1 MSRFVVTGCAGFI
14 GSHLVEALLSR
25 GDDVVGIDSFTGY
38 YERGTKEANLKAVV
52 SDAGFSLSEADL
64 VTCELDEMIAGS
76 GGVFHLAA
84 QPGVR
89 QSWGEPF
96 EHYVRNNVLVSQ
108 RVFEAASRLG
118 RRVVWASSSSVYGN
132 PTSFPTPEDARLQP
146 ISPYGVTKVACEYLA
161 RAYVESGGLEAVGL
175 RYFTVYGPRQRPD
188 MAFQQIIAALRGGT
202 PFSLYGSGGQTRDVT
217 YVGDAVAATL
227 AAMQVGRRSA
237 VYNVGGG
244 NETSLREAIALIEEL
259 SGRRLAVDRKPAA
272 RGDAGRAAADTSRAR
287 AELGWAPATTLR
299 AGLAAQL
306 DSMDG
311 GLSVTPQ

>member
-1 MSRFVVTGCAGFI
+1 
-14 GSHLVEALLSR
+14 
-25 GDDVVGIDSFTGY
+25 
-38 YERGTKEANLKAVV
+38 
-52 SDAGFSLSEADL
+52 
-64 VTCELDEMIAGS
+64 
-76 GGVFHLAA
+76 
-84 QPGVR
+84 
-89 QSWGEPF
+89 
-96 EHYVRNNVLVSQ
+96 
-108 RVFEAASRLG
+108 
-118 RRVVWASSSSVYGN
+118 
-132 PTSFPTPEDARLQP
+132 
-146 ISPYGVTKVACEYLA
+146 
-161 RAYVESGGLEAVGL
+161 
-175 RYFTVYGPRQRPD
+175 

-272 RGDAGRAAADTSRAR
+272 RGDAGRTAADTSRAR

-311 GLSVTPQ
+311 GLSVTPP